1 MTDLLDGKVIV
12 VTGAGRGQGAWE
24 VQALRRAGAAVL
36 ACDQRWDA
44 APSLDPARH
53 DDPGRV
59 IQRDLDVSDPAGWA
73 AVADLLKREFGEVHG
88 LVNNAG
94 VALRARLG
102 EVDVADWNRVF
113 AVNTTGPLLGMQALL
128 PLMRRGASIVNI
140 GSLAALTAHPAVAYT
155 ASKWALRG
163 LTRSASMQ
171 LGERGI
177 RVNLVNP
184 GFIDTPMTDAA
195 PETFRTVNIANT
207 PLGRTG
213 QAADVAAAVLFLLS
227 PESGFITGAEIPVDG
242 GQWAHGGAKVM
253 YDGDKAAGPA
263 PAR

>member
-1 MTDLLDGKVIV
+1 
-12 VTGAGRGQGAWE
+12 
-24 VQALRRAGAAVL
+24 
-36 ACDQRWDA
+36 
-44 APSLDPARH
+44 
-53 DDPGRV
+53 
-59 IQRDLDVSDPAGWA
+59 
-73 AVADLLKREFGEVHG
+73 
-88 LVNNAG
+88 VNNAG

-195 PETFRTVNIANT
+195 PETFRTVNLANT

-213 QAADVAAAVLFLLS
+213 QPADVAAAVLFLLS

>member
-1 MTDLLDGKVIV
+1 MAGLNGKVIL
-12 VTGAGRGQGAWE
+12 VTGAASGQGACE
-24 VQALRRAGAAVL
+24 VQALVQAGATVL
-36 ACDQRWDA
+36 ACDQEWPQA
-44 APSLDPARH
+44 SLDPGRLAGTGQIVRH
-53 DDPGRV
+53 
-59 IQRDLDVSDPAGWA
+59 DLDVADPDGWNT
-73 AVADLLKREFGEVHG
+73 VAELARREFGEVHG

-102 EVDVADWNRVF
+102 EVDVAAWNRVL

-184 GFIDTPMTDAA
+184 GFIETPMTAAA

-213 QAADVAAAVLFLLS
+213 RVTDVAAAVVFLLS
-227 PESGFITGAEIPVDG
+227 PESGFITGAEMPVDG

-253 YDGDKAAGPA
+253 YDGDRAAGPA
-263 PAR
+263 PDR

>member
-1 MTDLLDGKVIV
+1 MTDLDGKVIV

-24 VQALRRAGAAVL
+24 VKALLRAGAAVL
-36 ACDQRWDA
+36 ACDQHWDA
-44 APSLDPARH
+44 APGPDPARH
-53 DDPGRV
+53 DGPGRV
-59 IQRDLDVSDPAGWA
+59 IRRDLDVADPAGWA
-73 AVADLLKREFGEVHG
+73 AAAKLLRQEFGEVHG

-102 EVDVADWNRVF
+102 EVDVADWNRVL

-128 PLMRRGASIVNI
+128 PLMRHGASIVNI

-195 PETFRTVNIANT
+195 PDSFRTVNIANT

-253 YDGDKAAGPA
+253 YDGDRAAGPV